1 MSLRRAIAVKAV
13 SVPPASTDSTVLPPR
28 HIFRAYDIRGVVGES
43 LTAEGVYLIGQAI
56 GSEARERG
64 LRCIALG
71 RDGRLS
77 GPDLAG
83 QLKEGILAAGVE
95 VLDIGQVA
103 TPMLY
108 FAAVSHCDGSGV
120 MLTGSHNPPQYNGIK
135 IMLGGETLCAGSIQ
149 ALHQRL
155 LDGRL
160 LQGSAPCRTSDIY
173 KEYESAILKDVQLS
187 HPLKVVLDAGNGVAG
202 PPASRLLQ
210 ALGCEVVELYC
221 EVDGTFPNHHPDPNR
236 PENLQDLVAHVIAEQ
251 ADLGI
256 ALDGDGDRTG
266 VVDEQGKILWPDRL
280 MMYLAQKLLQKNPG
294 AMVIY
299 DVKCSRAL
307 EDVIRRAGGV
317 PLMWKSGH
325 SYAKAKLQE
334 SGAILAGELSGHIFF
349 NDHWYGF
356 DDGIY
361 VAARL
366 LELLAQEPEP
376 ASAVFARLPE
386 LISTPELQLSMQE
399 GEPELLMQ
407 TLAAN
412 IHFADVRVFDVDGL
426 RLEFPEGWALLRASN
441 TSPMLVIRFEAR
453 DAGSLLDLQE
463 RIRHW
468 LGQFA
473 PTLVLPF

>member
-1 MSLRRAIAVKAV
+1 MQ
-13 SVPPASTDSTVLPPR
+13 LPPR

-43 LTAEGVYLIGQAI
+43 LTEEGVRLIGQAI
-56 GSEARERG
+56 GSEALARG
-64 LRCIALG
+64 VKCIALG

-77 GPDLAG
+77 GQSLAE
-83 QLKEGILAAGVE
+83 QLKSGILAAGME

-108 FAAVSHCDGSGV
+108 FAAITHCEGSGV
-120 MLTGSHNPPQYNGIK
+120 MLTGSHNPPDYNGIK
-135 IMLGGETLCAGSIQ
+135 IMLGGETLCDDSIY

-155 LDGRL
+155 LDNQ
-160 LQGSAPCRTSDIY
+160 LQQGNASARNINIY
-173 KEYESAILKDVQLS
+173 AGYEQAILKDVQLKR
-187 HPLKVVLDAGNGVAG
+187 PMKVVVDGGNGVAG
-202 PPASRLLQ
+202 PFASSLLQ

-221 EVDGTFPNHHPDPNR
+221 EVDGNFPNHHPDPNR
-236 PENLQDLVAHVIAEQ
+236 PENLQDLCERVKAEG

-266 VVDEQGKILWPDRL
+266 VVDENGTILWPDRL
-280 MMYLAQKLLQKNPG
+280 MMYLAQKLLSKHPG

-299 DVKCSRAL
+299 DVKCTRAL

-325 SYAKAKLQE
+325 SYAKAKLKE
-334 SGAILAGELSGHIFF
+334 TGAILAGELSGHVFF

-361 VAARL
+361 TAARL
-366 LELLAQEPEP
+366 IELFSQEHTPISEI
-376 ASAVFARLPE
+376 FAALPE
-386 LISTPELQLSMQE
+386 LVSTPELHLSMQE
-399 GEPELLMQ
+399 GEPESLMQ
-407 TLAAN
+407 KLASN
-412 IHFADVRVFDVDGL
+412 IDFADVRVFDVDGL

-441 TSPMLVIRFEAR
+441 TTPTLVIRFEAR
-453 DAGSLLDLQE
+453 DAGSLINIQE

-468 LGQFA
+468 LDKIEPG
-473 PTLVLPF
+473 LDLPF

>member
-1 MSLRRAIAVKAV
+1 M
-13 SVPPASTDSTVLPPR
+13 LPPR

-56 GSEARERG
+56 GSEARDRG
-64 LRCIALG
+64 LACIALG

-77 GPDLAG
+77 AQTLAE
-83 QLKEGILAAGVE
+83 QLKNGILAAGVE

-108 FAAVSHCDGSGV
+108 FAAITQCEGSGV
-120 MLTGSHNPPQYNGIK
+120 MLTGSHNPPEYNGIK
-135 IMLGGETLCAGSIQ
+135 IMLGGETLCAGSILD
-149 ALHQRL
+149 LHRRL
-155 LDGRL
+155 LDGE
-160 LQGSAPCRTSDIY
+160 LQQGAAPGRSHDIY
-173 KEYESAILKDVQLS
+173 KEYETAILKGVHLS
-187 HPLKVVLDAGNGVAG
+187 RPLKVVVDGGNGVAG
-202 PPASRLLQ
+202 PFASSLLQ

-236 PENLQDLVAHVIAEQ
+236 PENLQDLCARVITEQ

-266 VVDEQGKILWPDRL
+266 VVDEHGKILWPDRL
-280 MMYLAQKLLQKNPG
+280 MMYLAQKLLQNTPG

-325 SYAKAKLQE
+325 SYAKAKLRE
-334 SGAILAGELSGHIFF
+334 TGAILAGELSGHIFF
-349 NDHWYGF
+349 NDHWFGF

-366 LELLAQEPEP
+366 LELLAQEAEP

-386 LISTPELQLSMQE
+386 LISTPELQLPMQE
-399 GEPELLMQ
+399 GEPEQLMQ
-407 TLAAN
+407 RLATN

-441 TSPMLVIRFEAR
+441 TTPMLVIRFEAR

-468 LGQFA
+468 LAQIDA
-473 PTLVLPF
+473 TLVLPF